1 MARIPHEGS
10 SAPARR
16 PPWVLR
22 RTTLVIVSS
31 PPPPQEWPSQPPL
44 PDDDLTV
51 GQVFAGYEI
60 LGLLG
65 SGGMGRVY
73 LAQHPRLPRRDA
85 LKLLPSAWSADTE
98 YRARFNREA
107 DLASTLWHPN
117 IVGVHD
123 RGEADGR
130 LWISMDYVDG
140 LDAARLVSER
150 HPDGLP
156 ADEVARIVTAV
167 ASALDSAHKRG
178 LLHRDVKPANIMLT
192 HLDDDGEQR
201 ILLTDFG
208 IARDVNDVDDLEAT
222 TMLVG
227 TVAYCAPEQLSEDE
241 VGPRA
246 DQYALAATA
255 YHLLTGE
262 PPFPSPEPAEVIR
275 DHLNAK
281 PPALALKRPELA
293 ALDPVL
299 TVGLA
304 KRPESRFARCSDFAR
319 ALADQIAATDTSA
332 EPVAAQRRPE
342 TAGVPPVNLFTE
354 PLTVDPRSVA
364 PGPRQFPVGP
374 VAAAVVAAVAI
385 AAIAI
390 WLLWPTPGQ
399 PTSPQNTTP
408 SATSEALQRLRS
420 ALPPGY
426 PADACTAVGTPQG
439 AAAQISCSKNAD
451 PGGPPAATYTL
462 ATDKAGLDSAFN
474 TMVSGTRVVNCPGN
488 IQSPGAWRRNA
499 TPDQVSGTLVCGYHA
514 DVPVL
519 AWTDDA
525 KLLLASVVGAS
536 DPTTGPDLD
545 QLYVWWSSHS

>member
-1 MARIPHEGS
+1 M
-10 SAPARR
+10 
-16 PPWVLR
+16 
-22 RTTLVIVSS
+22 SS
-31 PPPPQEWPSQPPL
+31 PPPDQWPSQPPL
-44 PDDDLTV
+44 PDDVLTS
-51 GQVFAGYEI
+51 GQIFAGYEI
-60 LGLLG
+60 IGLLG

-85 LKLLPSAWSADTE
+85 LKLLPSDWSADTE

-123 RGEADGR
+123 RGEADGQ

-140 LDAARLVSER
+140 LDAARLVAER
-150 HPDGLP
+150 HPAGMP

-167 ASALDSAHKRG
+167 ASALDSAHRRG

-208 IARDVNDVDDLEAT
+208 IARDLNDVDDVTAT
-222 TMLVG
+222 TTAIG
-227 TVAYCAPEQLSEDE
+227 TMAYCAPEQLTGEQ
-241 VGPRA
+241 VGGRA

-262 PPFPSPEPAEVIR
+262 PLFPSSDPAEVIR
-275 DHLNAK
+275 DHLNTK
-281 PPALALKRPELA
+281 PPALAARRPELA

-319 ALADQIAATDTSA
+319 ALTEQIGAMGARSA
-332 EPVAAQRRPE
+332 LAPVTENPPP
-342 TAGVPPVNLFTE
+342 AGDAFANLYTE
-354 PLTVDPRSVA
+354 PLTVDPRA
-364 PGPRQFPVGP
+364 
-374 VAAAVVAAVAI
+374 VAARPKQFAAGPVVAAVA
-385 AAIAI
+385 AAALLAVVAI
-390 WLLWPTPGQ
+390 WLLWPSGGS
-399 PTSPQNTTP
+399 TSPKTDAAPTTTAR
-408 SATSEALQRLRS
+408 SVNSDAQERLLV

-426 PADACTAVGTPQG
+426 SPDACKPVDVPQAAVAKVGCTQNG
-439 AAAQISCSKNAD
+439 DA
-451 PGGPPAATYTL
+451 GGPPAGTFTL
-462 ATDKAGLDSAFN
+462 ARDKTALDSAFGAVVGN
-474 TMVSGTRVVNCPGN
+474 TTVVNCPGN

-499 TPDQVSGTLVCGYHA
+499 TPQQVSGTLVCGFH
-514 DVPVL
+514 DTVPTL

-525 KLLLASVVGAS
+525 KLLLSSVDGAE
-536 DPTTGPDLD
+536 DGPNLD

>member
-1 MARIPHEGS
+1 M
-10 SAPARR
+10 
-16 PPWVLR
+16 
-22 RTTLVIVSS
+22 
-31 PPPPQEWPSQPPL
+31 
-44 PDDDLTV
+44 
-51 GQVFAGYEI
+51 FAGYEI
-60 LGLLG
+60 IRLLG
-65 SGGMGRVY
+65 AGGMGRVY

-85 LKLLPSAWSADTE
+85 LKLLPSDWSADAE

-140 LDAARLVSER
+140 MDAARLVAER
-150 HPDGLP
+150 HPTGLP
-156 ADEVARIVTAV
+156 VDEVARIVTAV

-208 IARDVNDVDDLEAT
+208 IARDVNDADDIEAT
-222 TMLVG
+222 TMAIG
-227 TVAYCAPEQLSEDE
+227 TVAYCAPEQLSGDE

-262 PPFPSPEPAEVIR
+262 HLFPSPEPAEVIR

-281 PPALALKRPELA
+281 PPSLAEKRPELA

-319 ALADQIAATDTSA
+319 ALTEQIATTGASPVPAPA
-332 EPVAAQRRPE
+332 ESRAP
-342 TAGVPPVNLFTE
+342 TGGTPPVNLFTE
-354 PLTVDPRSVA
+354 PLTVDPRAVA
-364 PGPRQFPVGP
+364 NGPKQFPAGP
-374 VAAAVVAAVAI
+374 VVTAVVAAVAI
-385 AAIAI
+385 AGIAI
-390 WLLWPTPGQ
+390 WLLWPTSAPSGSPG
-399 PTSPQNTTP
+399 PGAAPATTSAST
-408 SATSEALQRLRS
+408 SSEAQQRLRT

-426 PADACTAVGTPQG
+426 PAGACPAVDASQG
-439 AAAQISCSKNAD
+439 ALAKVSCARNTD
-451 PGGPPAATYTL
+451 VGGPPAATYTL
-462 ATDKAGLDSAFN
+462 LKDKAALDSAFAA
-474 TMVSGTRVVNCPGN
+474 TVGAARVVNCPGN

-499 TPDQVSGTLVCGYHA
+499 TPDQVSGTLFCGYQG
-514 DVPVL
+514 DVPTL

-525 KLLLASVVGAS
+525 KLTLGSIIGSA
-536 DPTTGPDLD
+536 DPSTGPDLD